1 MQRLLADFR
10 TFCISLQ
17 LSVVNPSNLSHL
29 TSCKRFASYSF
40 LLTFQ
45 VQNFCSLGSAHIIPK
60 KLDFPLVFVVVV
72 VVVVVVGN
80 IKSKINTQLLPRNTH
95 VTELK

>member
-45 VQNFCSLGSAHIIPK
+45 VQNFRSLGSAHITPK
-60 KLDFPLVFVVVV
+60 KLAFPLVFV

-95 VTELK
+95 VIELK

>member
-29 TSCKRFASYSF
+29 TSCKRFAFYSF

-45 VQNFCSLGSAHIIPK
+45 VQNFRSLGSAHITPK
-60 KLDFPLVFVVVV
+60 KLDFPLVFVV

-95 VTELK
+95 VIELK